1 MKKNI
6 FSIFLAIILL
16 VGSVSNVYAGGHD
29 YKRFKKYTYE
39 KTSYKSIAINFYR
52 GKKKSIVIPEKIK
65 KIKVTCVDLFRAKG
79 VKKIK
84 IPRYVKDVC
93 LSRNKSLKKVTI
105 DKRNKYI
112 TVSNNCILNKKKT
125 KLLSVLGGYKEIR
138 IPETVK
144 VIDGTPFLGS
154 NVSKIIITKNV
165 KKVTFGAFS
174 KCFKVKEIVF
184 EGDKLPPNMEGWPS
198 RNWGSKL
205 ENSMKFYV
213 KNETLADKLL
223 EKIDGKSDLYAKVY
237 VGDKLVREK
246 QLNYNLNY

>member
-1 MKKNI
+1 MKRI
-6 FSIFLAIILL
+6 VCMIMATIITISSTMITDAE
-16 VGSVSNVYAGGHD
+16 GINYKTCNGFRYNVDG
-29 YKRFKKYTYE
+29 KE
-39 KTSYKSIAINFYR
+39 INYYV
-52 GKKKSIVIPEKIK
+52 GKKTTATIPAKIEGEKVRDVFLYKAPNLK
-65 KIKVTCVDLFRAKG
+65 KLKVS
-79 VKKIK
+79 
-84 IPRYVKDVC
+84 RYVKTIVVA
-93 LSRNKSLKKVTI
+93 RNKKLKKVTI

-138 IPETVK
+138 VPETVK